1 LLCRALCCTRC
12 HADASS
18 SVFLRAARYGAA
30 GAARVAALA
39 AAQQARYERVLQSA
53 GKLLVWPCEPL
64 RSVP

>member
-1 LLCRALCCTRC
+1 LHPLPV
-12 HADASS
+12 ADASS
-18 SVFLRAARYGAA
+18 SFPRAARYGAA

-53 GKLLVWPCEPL
+53 GKVLLVWPCEPL